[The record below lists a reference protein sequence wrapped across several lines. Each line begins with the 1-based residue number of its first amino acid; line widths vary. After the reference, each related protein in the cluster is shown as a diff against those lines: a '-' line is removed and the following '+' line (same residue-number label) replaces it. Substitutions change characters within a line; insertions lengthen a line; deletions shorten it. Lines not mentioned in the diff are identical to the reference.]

1 MATIQEI
8 NSTIIAGNFT
18 NDQLNAIVQAVKFAR
33 NQIATKNKFTFVK
46 GTKVK
51 FADHNTGQYIV
62 GTVDEV
68 KRKYIHVRE
77 ITSGRFVG
85 RVCRVP
91 ASMLEAA

>member
-18 NDQLNAIVQAVKFAR
+18 NDQLNGIIQAVKFAR

-51 FADHNTGQYIV
+51 FVSSKSGQYIV
-62 GTVDEV
+62 GTVEDV
-68 KRKYIHVRE
+68 KRKFVHVRE
-77 ITSGRFVG
+77 NTSGRLTSGVW
-85 RVCRVP
+85 RVP
-91 ASMLEAA
+91 ANMLEAA